1 MADYNLTNQKI
12 SSSFQQVM
20 QHDKDTSLVYDGTG
34 SLITNLNVTS
44 SEATHALTASYAD
57 NVDDPTW
64 DSIQNK
70 PNGIVSGSS
79 QVDYPNISN
88 IPSGIVSSSAQITDG
103 SGIVSGSYVSSIIA
117 GTNII
122 IDQSDGD
129 VTIQATTT
137 ASADWGSITSKPAG
151 LVSGSSQIILQ
162 DTTGDLSGSRIDG
175 QVALAAHSDTTQ
187 EVVINVKN
195 TSGGVI
201 AKGTPLYATG
211 VTGENINVS
220 PADNT
225 SSSTMPAIAVAQVQ
239 LSDNGVGEATVIGK
253 IIGVNTG
260 TFAAGQNI
268 YVGTGN
274 FTQTKPTGTALIQ
287 NIGVVGKV
295 DGTDGEVVIQG
306 SGRSNDL
313 PNLLDGYAWVG
324 DINGVP
330 QAVSTGSFGGTTID
344 TGSFATTGSN
354 LFTGDQTIDASLIV
368 SQSAGVTGSIIHFPV
383 LSSQGDQGTAASR
396 FYNPGGPSL
405 FETSISGV
413 DKFELQTV
421 GLAEMQINSGT
432 SMVLNAGTSGNGNLV
447 STKIMVQQDS
457 AISGNGQKDSI
468 TIGSY
473 TGANGTVYNTNIWG
487 TQNYPGSGINNAF
500 IIGKYNSN
508 FQKVSELMVNEGQ
521 VQMQLGTGAD
531 TDYDKILL
539 NDNNN
544 GTSTIL
550 LKADSISTN
559 QPVTQ
564 TFPAPGTNGESQFV
578 NVGNVDVSGV
588 QYPIARQIFAD
599 FPGSGQN
606 YENYFGTE
614 VYGTGYAYGSEHTVN
629 GKGIFSQVIPSGS
642 GGAGNA
648 SFVRISDNYNGTSNI
663 EIGAPT
669 GVINIP
675 THINFNGR
683 ITSGLQGAN
692 INNNTASFQMQG
704 PQMAVVDLPSSGDTH
719 FELVAPNDG
728 QVFNVLVK
736 QGGSG
741 TVSLPSNV
749 KQPSGN
755 AYTASSGAGSRDI
768 LTFATYDTNTTNE
781 IYLVNVNN
789 LT

>member
-683 ITSGLQGAN
+683 ITSGLQGASISN
-692 INNNTASFQMQG
+692 STASLQMQG

>member
-295 DGTDGEVVIQG
+295 DGTDGEIVIQG

-692 INNNTASFQMQG
+692 INNNTASFQMNG
-704 PQMAVVDLPSSGDTH
+704 PQMAVVDLPASGDTH
-719 FELVAPNDG
+719 FELGSPNDG

>member
-719 FELVAPNDG
+719 FELGSPNDG

>member
-1 MADYNLTNQKI
+1 M
-12 SSSFQQVM
+12 
-20 QHDKDTSLVYDGTG
+20 
-34 SLITNLNVTS
+34 
-44 SEATHALTASYAD
+44 
-57 NVDDPTW
+57 
-64 DSIQNK
+64 
-70 PNGIVSGSS
+70 
-79 QVDYPNISN
+79 
-88 IPSGIVSSSAQITDG
+88 
-103 SGIVSGSYVSSIIA
+103 
-117 GTNII
+117 
-122 IDQSDGD
+122 
-129 VTIQATTT
+129 
-137 ASADWGSITSKPAG
+137 
-151 LVSGSSQIILQ
+151 
-162 DTTGDLSGSRIDG
+162 
-175 QVALAAHSDTTQ
+175 
-187 EVVINVKN
+187 
-195 TSGGVI
+195 
-201 AKGTPLYATG
+201 
-211 VTGENINVS
+211 
-220 PADNT
+220 
-225 SSSTMPAIAVAQVQ
+225 
-239 LSDNGVGEATVIGK
+239 
-253 IIGVNTG
+253 
-260 TFAAGQNI
+260 
-268 YVGTGN
+268 
-274 FTQTKPTGTALIQ
+274 
-287 NIGVVGKV
+287 
-295 DGTDGEVVIQG
+295 
-306 SGRSNDL
+306 
-313 PNLLDGYAWVG
+313 VG

-642 GGAGNA
+642 GGAGFA

-683 ITSGLQGAN
+683 ITSGLQGASISN
-692 INNNTASFQMQG
+692 STASLQMQG
-704 PQMAVVDLPSSGDTH
+704 PQMAVVDLPASGDTH